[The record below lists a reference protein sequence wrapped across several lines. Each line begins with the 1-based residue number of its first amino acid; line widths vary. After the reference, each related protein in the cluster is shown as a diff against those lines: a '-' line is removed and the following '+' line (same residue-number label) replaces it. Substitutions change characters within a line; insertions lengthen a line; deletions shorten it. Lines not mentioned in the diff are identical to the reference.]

1 MAFADVTDLE
11 DRLRTSLDYAQ
22 AVSVLQGATDE
33 ISSACPGWQL
43 TEMVDDVVV
52 LQGSGSTVLSLP
64 MPPIAEVTAVVDS
77 AGDPVTGWTLV
88 STVANRQRY
97 DRLELAGWWYEDD
110 VYTVTYTHGYDD
122 ETRPAVLKELCLRLA
137 CRMWSNPEQVMQK
150 RRGDYSA
157 SYGSSAVE
165 SSGLTKYEL
174 KLLTKVGLRK
184 SAS

>member
-33 ISSACPGWQL
+33 IVGACPGWQL
-43 TEMVDDVVV
+43 TETVDDVVV
-52 LQGSGSTVLSLP
+52 LQGSGHETLSLP
-64 MPPIAEVTAVVDS
+64 MPPIFEVTAVVDS
-77 AGDPVTGWTLV
+77 AGDPVDDWTLV
-88 STVANRQRY
+88 STVVNRQRH
-97 DRLELAGWWYEDD
+97 DRLVGDWWYETET
-110 VYTVTYTHGYDD
+110 YTVTYTHGYDD

-165 SSGLTKYEL
+165 ASGLTRYEL